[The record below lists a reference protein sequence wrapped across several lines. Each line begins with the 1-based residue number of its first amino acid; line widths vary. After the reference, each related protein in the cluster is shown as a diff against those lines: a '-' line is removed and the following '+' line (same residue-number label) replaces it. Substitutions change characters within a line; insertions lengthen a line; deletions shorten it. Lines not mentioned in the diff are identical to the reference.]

1 MAQLDW
7 LHVGV
12 RSDQPIVTAPGVV
25 DAGEVAQVDAALDGF
40 SGKVPG
46 WYRLL
51 EKVGLGWYAICVAIG
66 LAVALAFSPAELH
79 WRIAAGVTI
88 GLVVAPPSLWLARL
102 LARLQARATGEP
114 STKQALAAVADR
126 ARPVNGETR
135 YEVETVLAKDPSLER
150 KVHQLA
156 WRTPDDSGARKEL
169 EGLWEKA
176 DPEAATARAAKF
188 AEVDAKIAALK
199 RNQAK
204 K

>member
-12 RSDQPIVTAPGVV
+12 RSDQPIVTAPGVT
-25 DAGEVAQVDAALDGF
+25 DTGEVAQVDAALDGF

-46 WYRLL
+46 WYKLI
-51 EKVGLGWYAICVAIG
+51 EKVGLGWYAICVAVG
-66 LAVALAFSPAELH
+66 LAISLAFSPAELH
-79 WRIAAGVTI
+79 WKIAAGFTI

-102 LARLQARATGEP
+102 LAKLQARATGEP
-114 STKQALAAVADR
+114 GTDRALAALADR
-126 ARPVNGETR
+126 ARPVTGETK

-150 KVHQLA
+150 RVHQLA
-156 WRTPDDSGARKEL
+156 WRTTDEAAARKEL

-176 DPEAATARAAKF
+176 DPEAAAARAAKF